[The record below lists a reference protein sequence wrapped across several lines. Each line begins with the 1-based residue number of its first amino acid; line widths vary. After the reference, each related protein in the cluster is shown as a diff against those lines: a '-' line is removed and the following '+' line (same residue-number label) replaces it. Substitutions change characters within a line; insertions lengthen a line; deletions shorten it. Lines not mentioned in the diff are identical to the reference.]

1 MLFPGFCPFF
11 HPRLSLCRFSLAP
24 PCCREAFSA
33 WLLLRITRSGAIPA
47 QIQSNLGSKCSPGHP
62 PGPSCSTWVLSPSLL
77 YSLLSPHAI
86 FRAISTSCPAW
97 GAGGGLISQDL
108 PHLISSHL
116 PVPAWHRMG
125 SQGTP
130 LPPCPVITQLGSK
143 FRPIFS
149 MTEQSSHH

>member
-11 HPRLSLCRFSLAP
+11 HPRLSLCRFPLAP

-116 PVPAWHRMG
+116 ISQFQPGTGWAPRAPRCLPA
-125 SQGTP
+125 P
-130 LPPCPVITQLGSK
+130 LLLSWGANSV
-143 FRPIFS
+143 
-149 MTEQSSHH
+149 QSFQ